1 MATTALASL
10 IDHTCLKPEATHAD
24 IVRLCAEAKTHGFA
38 AVCVNPIWVSL
49 AAQELADRTQT
60 AVCTV
65 VGFPLGAT
73 TTEVKVFE
81 ARQALENGAREIDM
95 VIAVGRLKEGDLAYV
110 EADIRTVAAAVH
122 QRRAICKV
130 IIETAL
136 LTDEEK
142 ITACRLIQSA
152 GGDFVKTSTGFSSGG
167 ATVSDVKLLRQTVGE
182 KLGVKA
188 SGGIRDRTTAMQLV
202 AAGATRL
209 GTSNGVALVMN
220 TGGLSSY

>member
-1 MATTALASL
+1 METTALASL
-10 IDHTCLKPEATHAD
+10 IDHTCLKPEATRAD
-24 IVRLCAEAKTHGFA
+24 IIRLCAEAKAHGFA
-38 AVCVNPIWVSL
+38 AVCVNPVWVSL
-49 AAQELADRTQT
+49 AAQELAGRTQT

-95 VIAVGRLKEGDLAYV
+95 VIAVGKLKEGDLAYV
-110 EADIRTVAAAVH
+110 EADIRAVADAVH
-122 QRRAICKV
+122 RHGAICKV

-136 LTDEEK
+136 LNDDEK

-152 GGDFVKTSTGFSSGG
+152 GGDFVKTSTGFSAGG
-167 ATVSDVKLLRQTVGE
+167 ATASDVRLLRQTVGE

-188 SGGIRDRTTAMQLV
+188 SGGIRDRTTAVQLV

-209 GTSNGVALVMN
+209 GTSNGVALV
-220 TGGLSSY
+220 TGAGGLSSY